1 MTDVQ
6 QRLVALGNAVR
17 ALREEREL
25 TADALAAGAG
35 VDPVQLASLEAG
47 QLDPDFDFLL
57 RVAHALGTGVATIVI
72 RSEGEAP

>member
-1 MTDVQ
+1 MTDVE

-25 TADALAAGAG
+25 TADALATAAGI
-35 VDPVQLASLEAG
+35 DPVRLASLEAG
-47 QLDPDFDFLL
+47 RFDPDFDLLL

-72 RSEGEAP
+72 RAERETS